1 MTKKRNLW
9 MRRTYTQHGV
19 FLQVATY
26 YQAPFFGI
34 SSQQGWKSLETASF
48 TAHWS
53 YNKFILMNL
62 LRFPQS
68 FCCSDREWC
77 LWRNLIEQFL
87 HYRAKN
93 ILLRLN
99 SLLFLTGISNSQH
112 SNSLSLW
119 ELSERGICSQIMIA
133 STLEEFNELV
143 RLRFLADSL
152 HVSQEK
158 EAIE

>member
-1 MTKKRNLW
+1 MTKWETSKYREPTHNTGCSYKLVHTA
-9 MRRTYTQHGV
+9 R
-19 FLQVATY
+19 FLSRGY
-26 YQAPFFGI
+26 RH
-34 SSQQGWKSLETASF
+34 ETASF